1 MVPVS
6 REEESV
12 IQSGNIPHPKQWPGD
27 SENSVFMPEGIKGKM
42 DKERKK
48 WLDSLSDDDPV
59 KQEDSPS
66 RYKSLQLG
74 WSLCL
79 AAPALMTLTRDFDFE
94 ITAQQSFGFLISD
107 YQAAKALKL
116 PISSGKKKKKNQ
128 FLTLGRCFSMCAV
141 FWLRRR
147 KLKG

>member
-12 IQSGNIPHPKQWPGD
+12 TQSGNTPHPKQWPGD

-74 WSLCL
+74 
-79 AAPALMTLTRDFDFE
+79 
-94 ITAQQSFGFLISD
+94 
-107 YQAAKALKL
+107 
-116 PISSGKKKKKNQ
+116 
-128 FLTLGRCFSMCAV
+128 
-141 FWLRRR
+141 
-147 KLKG
+147 